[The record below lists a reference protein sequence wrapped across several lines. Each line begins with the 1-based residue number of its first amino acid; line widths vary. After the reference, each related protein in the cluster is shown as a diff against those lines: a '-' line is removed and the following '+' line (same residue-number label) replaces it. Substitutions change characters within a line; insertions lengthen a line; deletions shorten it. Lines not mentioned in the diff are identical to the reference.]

1 MMKEETLTKMKNC
14 LLTNKNPTSDLI
26 NKEITKVEAI
36 QAGPVEQ
43 RRESYY
49 QKFLSLPTYFVKC
62 EDIISSFPVAEIRD
76 EFLSRIKTYNYP
88 LEKQEMNIGHRIS
101 FDDYAEHKFEEWANV
116 LHEDDNTHI
125 EMSLHKVFTN
135 KKFEITLTTKFFSL
149 HAEVTFDENFQKNTI
164 TSTNQ
169 DNMSVISTE
178 TTEQTVIAEEANTN
192 IPQNSIRA
200 VNEPVSAAEQIE
212 NERSICMQFVLSS
225 NGTKNTFDV
234 AKGKTNNEISSEMT
248 YSNEGTKE
256 YETSRE
262 TMIYNVKNTRSEEN
276 EIIVKKVDKESTKSN
291 ENTNYYENNYETY
304 NIDPDTKTSYGK
316 KRYKNNLNRK
326 YIEDWHR
333 VELDRGGFES
343 KVHKFLDNGYGE
355 TTTEDIGKRMEGEEL
370 AYEYHET
377 NINNIATGDELTT
390 KIGRDRIN
398 EWNSTN
404 KRNHKTNSNHVENKA
419 KNYKEKLE
427 WFEKWD
433 EEGEEKSCFKWGKN
447 EQEEWEESWKET
459 YDKEKDDRVKNCY
472 KKCKKLQEDK
482 EWYETWTEKNNGK
495 PNCEKTCYK
504 MNREGNN
511 KFENYWGNI
520 IVNYIDN
527 KRMNY
532 VGFVTN
538 NDKKEFIDYTYE
550 NTNN

>member
-1 MMKEETLTKMKNC
+1 MK
-14 LLTNKNPTSDLI
+14 
-26 NKEITKVEAI
+26 
-36 QAGPVEQ
+36 
-43 RRESYY
+43 RRR
-49 QKFLSLPTYFVKC
+49 K
-62 EDIISSFPVAEIRD
+62 R
-76 EFLSRIKTYNYP
+76 
-88 LEKQEMNIGHRIS
+88 
-101 FDDYAEHKFEEWANV
+101 
-116 LHEDDNTHI
+116 
-125 EMSLHKVFTN
+125 
-135 KKFEITLTTKFFSL
+135 
-149 HAEVTFDENFQKNTI
+149 
-164 TSTNQ
+164 
-169 DNMSVISTE
+169 
-178 TTEQTVIAEEANTN
+178 TN
-192 IPQNSIRA
+192 I
-200 VNEPVSAAEQIE
+200 
-212 NERSICMQFVLSS
+212 
-225 NGTKNTFDV
+225 K
-234 AKGKTNNEISSEMT
+234 K
-248 YSNEGTKE
+248 KE
-256 YETSRE
+256 
-262 TMIYNVKNTRSEEN
+262 KNTRSEEN

-482 EWYETWTEKNNGK
+482 EWYETV
-495 PNCEKTCYK
+495 
-504 MNREGNN
+504 R
-511 KFENYWGNI
+511 F
-520 IVNYIDN
+520 
-527 KRMNY
+527 
-532 VGFVTN
+532 
-538 NDKKEFIDYTYE
+538 
-550 NTNN
+550 